1 MKRLTLFTLLA
12 TLTLALAGCGAKTAE
27 PATSDDDDDDD
38 GGVSDNQ
45 PVVSAAASVISGST
59 PLEVAFTGVAA
70 GGDGS
75 LEYFWDFGDG
85 ETAQEKDPV
94 HIFTAAGVFSAV
106 FTATDT
112 DGDFAAATVVVTV
125 GNSSIP
131 VVSIVANPTT
141 GTAPLAV
148 DFTATASGGN
158 APLSFAWDFGD
169 GALDSTSNPS
179 HTFMAA
185 GTYLA
190 RVEVTDADGD
200 IAEASVAIVAGAA
213 GGGNNMADPDFEI
226 FGVGSYESGLEDNY
240 EPNDAR
246 TSAYYLGD
254 YGTSGMTYTV
264 SDAYVDAPEVTY
276 YVDLVNYGTD
286 ASAPFYV
293 DFYKDR
299 ATAPAANEIG
309 DQYATVA
316 TLPALSSK
324 RLYFTEA
331 APVAGAKAYAFADTF
346 DDVSEDDEANNAS
359 LPEPTEVSADE
370 DWFEVYEDAG
380 FSLQITLDNLP
391 ADYDIELYDEAGT
404 KVASSLNASTTA
416 ESITYST
423 QTAGYYTVRV
433 FGYNGATSS
442 ATAYRL
448 TVVVP

>member
-1 MKRLTLFTLLA
+1 MKRLTVLTLIA
-12 TLTLALAGCGAKTAE
+12 TLAVALSGCGAKTAA

-38 GGVSDNQ
+38 GAGDSQ

-59 PLEVAFTGVAA
+59 PLEVMFTGVAA

-75 LEYFWDFGDG
+75 LDYFWDFGDG
-85 ETAQEKDPV
+85 ETAQDKDPT
-94 HIFTAAGVFSAV
+94 HTFTAAGVFSAV
-106 FTATDT
+106 FTATDA
-112 DGDFAAATVVVTV
+112 DGDFAAATVVITV

-141 GTAPLAV
+141 GTAPLDV

-158 APLSFAWDFGD
+158 APLTFAWDFGD
-169 GALDSTSNPS
+169 GAADATSNPS

-200 IAEASVAIVAGAA
+200 VAEASVAIVAGA
-213 GGGNNMADPDFEI
+213 GSGNNAAEPDFEI
-226 FGVGSYESGLEDNY
+226 FNVGSYESGLEDNY

-246 TSAYYLGD
+246 GSAYYLGD

-276 YVDLVNYGTD
+276 YVDVVNYGTD
-286 ASAPFYV
+286 AAAPFYV
-293 DFYKDR
+293 DFYQDR
-299 ATAPAANEIG
+299 ATAPAANDLG

-316 TLPALSSK
+316 TLPELSAK
-324 RLYFTEA
+324 RLYFSVA

-359 LPEPTEVSADE
+359 LPEPTEVEADE

-380 FSLQITLDNLP
+380 YSLQLTLDNLP
-391 ADYDIELYDEAGT
+391 ADYDLELYDAAGA

-416 ESITYST
+416 ESITYLT
-423 QTAGYYTVRV
+423 PAAGYYTIRV

-442 ATAYRL
+442 ATAYQL